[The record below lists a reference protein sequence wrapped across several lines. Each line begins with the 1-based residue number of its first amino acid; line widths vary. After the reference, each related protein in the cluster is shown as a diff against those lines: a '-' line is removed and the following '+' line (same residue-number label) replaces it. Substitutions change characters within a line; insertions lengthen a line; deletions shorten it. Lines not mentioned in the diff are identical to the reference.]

1 MWVWEKRRGTCDKD
15 AGRSALT
22 ADTSAWRNILSGC
35 KNEVQFKVR
44 AKTHVVTRTD
54 RTPTQL
60 VMLTLGH
67 SHTASGRCEEL
78 GNTQEAKIKEFGS
91 FWRKLSKV
99 AYQKHSV
106 TDNNQLSFYH
116 LPESR
121 KQEGFTPALQTILHF
136 LVRNR
141 DTLGPNT
148 SNKQTNKNPVNHLY
162 LALES

>member
-1 MWVWEKRRGTCDKD
+1 MCRHVWVWEKGRGTRDKD
-15 AGRSALT
+15 ASRSALT

-44 AKTHVVTRTD
+44 AKTHVVMRRTD

-60 VMLTLGH
+60 VMLMLGH
-67 SHTASGRCEEL
+67 SYTASGRCEEL
-78 GNTQEAKIKEFGS
+78 ENTQEGKIKEFGS

-121 KQEGFTPALQTILHF
+121 KQEGLPQPCKRSSISWWEIETPWDQIL
-136 LVRNR
+136 
-141 DTLGPNT
+141 
-148 SNKQTNKNPVNHLY
+148 QTNK
-162 LALES
+162 